1 MTSDSPALTSF
12 RDPLAEKTA
21 AGEAAI
27 GLYINDPNMV
37 ELAAHMGFDWFMIDQ
52 MFTSH
57 GWEKTEMLIRTAE
70 SVGIT
75 PVVRVQSY
83 PWLGYDPHVLV
94 DVSRNMGIGAN
105 YIMISNSG
113 TEEIEN
119 AIPLAYDWH
128 KKVSHIFPF
137 NDYLAFG
144 GGDGGGD
151 DARDDGDET
160 GASDAVRTQIIPQ
173 PESEGSLESV
183 EEVMELPEVRY
194 CFLALGDASQEL
206 TGEDRPD
213 WNDPRIWEYIDRVV
227 EIGERTDTVVGG
239 NPSFHRT
246 GTDFTYSLSVLE
258 DRIVKLSDH
267 GVKMIMA
274 QAAPFY
280 FQLASGQLLAGLED
294 RL

>member
-1 MTSDSPALTSF
+1 MTSDSPVLTSF
-12 RDPLAEKTA
+12 RDPLKEKTE
-21 AGEAAI
+21 AGKAAI

-37 ELAAHMGFDWFMIDQ
+37 ELAAHMGFDWFMLDQ

-57 GWEKTEMLIRTAE
+57 GWEKTEELIRTAE

-94 DVSRNMGIGAN
+94 DVSRNMGLGAD

-119 AIPLAYDWH
+119 AIPLAYDYH

-137 NDYLAFG
+137 NDYLPFG
-144 GGDGGGD
+144 DDEGGD
-151 DARDDGDET
+151 DGDAE
-160 GASDAVRTQIIPQ
+160 DEVRTFIIPQ
-173 PESEGSLESV
+173 PESEGALESI
-183 EEVMELPEVRY
+183 EEVMELPEVQY

-227 EIGERTDTVVGG
+227 EIGERTDTVIGG
-239 NPSFHRT
+239 NPSFHRA
-246 GTDFTYSLSVLE
+246 GDDFTYSLDVIE
-258 DRIVKLSDH
+258 DRVVKLYDH
-267 GVKMIMA
+267 GVQMIMA
-274 QAAPFY
+274 QAAPLY
-280 FQLASGQLLAGLED
+280 FQLAAGELLYNLED
-294 RL
+294 RISL